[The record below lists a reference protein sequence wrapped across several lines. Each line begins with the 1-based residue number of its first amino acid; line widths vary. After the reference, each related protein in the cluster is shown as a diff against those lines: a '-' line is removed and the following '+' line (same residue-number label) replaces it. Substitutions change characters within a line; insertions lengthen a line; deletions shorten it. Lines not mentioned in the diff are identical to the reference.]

1 MQELLPV
8 AHVLPRNNY
17 VADDAFDLSAE
28 YAMSKEVVT
37 GLNVL
42 KNGSDPALKNDE
54 ELPEWLWKL
63 EGQRKTLAE
72 LQRQDDEIL
81 SIEDLKYKKRLEN
94 RKKIRVTNAL
104 KSK

>member
-1 MQELLPV
+1 
-8 AHVLPRNNY
+8 
-17 VADDAFDLSAE
+17 
-28 YAMSKEVVT
+28 MSKEVVS

-63 EGQRKTLAE
+63 AGQRKTLAE
-72 LQRQDDEIL
+72 LQRQDEASL
-81 SIEDLKYKKRLEN
+81 SLEDLKYKTRLEN
-94 RKKIRVTNAL
+94 RKKIRVSNAL